1 VKLLVPEEG
10 SDEVLA
16 LVAEAIMVGSSRI
29 SYVECHVALART
41 HRENRMT
48 LADLAAAA
56 RRFDERWSGLVI
68 VELDELM
75 GQTAAQLC
83 HDHPLRSA
91 DAIHLASAAQ
101 LAETE
106 PDIRFACWDRRL
118 WEAAGAHGFARLPEA
133 LA

>member
-1 VKLLVPEEG
+1 MKLLVPEEG

-16 LVAEAIMVGSSRI
+16 LVAKAIMVGSSRI
-29 SYVECHVALART
+29 SYVECHAALART
-41 HRENRMT
+41 HRENRMAR
-48 LADLAAAA
+48 ADLATAA

-68 VELDELM
+68 LELDEPL
-75 GQTAAQLC
+75 GQTAARLC
-83 HDHPLRSA
+83 HDHPLRGA

-118 WEAAGAHGFARLPEA
+118 WEAARVVGFTRVPEA